1 MAEPRPDPRSPERI
15 AVDAERG
22 ELLKSEESAHNAL
35 DSAREKVTQFHV
47 QRIKVISAKHPDGW
61 AELAE
66 AVIQG
71 WIDCERFG
79 LASRAI
85 VRGTA
90 LGKLNDLND
99 VRKTEHK
106 LKDKKVSLT

>member
-15 AVDAERG
+15 AADAERA
-22 ELLKSEESAHNAL
+22 ELLKSEELAHNAL

-47 QRIKVISAKHPDGW
+47 ERIKVISAKHPDGW

-66 AVIQG
+66 AVMQG

-99 VRKTEHK
+99 VRKKERK
-106 LKDKKVSLT
+106 SKVKTS